1 MWCSTLSRRWETLP
15 LFITTP
21 TAPVGSF
28 WLKLFVRPKKP
39 GCGPRGST
47 DEARSGPGS
56 DSGNATGPG
65 THWHTCL
72 WANSG
77 NTASEAGWSWIGL
90 KLRSSKTC
98 RSSESFCLFV
108 FLVCSAQHFPFLVFH
123 SERLCLRA
131 LSRGKASLESE
142 KGWQEKVGQIL
153 RHTHIRSLARPRQG
167 PVLLCESVTSI
178 AVFDTA
184 LCQWERAY
192 ESPVSCL
199 IRETGC
205 FPYWVKLSAKG
216 LVLHLENTPLLQIR
230 PQTVQTHP
238 GASAIQT

>member
-1 MWCSTLSRRWETLP
+1 MQ
-15 LFITTP
+15 I
-21 TAPVGSF
+21 F
-28 WLKLFVRPKKP
+28 WKLLFV
-39 GCGPRGST
+39 CV
-47 DEARSGPGS
+47 
-56 DSGNATGPG
+56 
-65 THWHTCL
+65 
-72 WANSG
+72 
-77 NTASEAGWSWIGL
+77 
-90 KLRSSKTC
+90 SSVIYRT
-98 RSSESFCLFV
+98 
-108 FLVCSAQHFPFLVFH
+108 FPFPGLSFRTAVFE
-123 SERLCLRA
+123 SIV
-131 LSRGKASLESE
+131 SRKSFIRIRKRVTGKSRSDA
-142 KGWQEKVGQIL
+142 Q
-153 RHTHIRSLARPRQG
+153 RHTHIQSLARPRQG